1 MNHVLLRRVVSL
13 TALSTMLCLASIA
26 ARAGDSDA
34 SATQGAPAMKMSMDA
49 PASGAQSSPSTAAYE
64 QGMAGMMQGMH
75 APYTGDADADFVS
88 HMIPHHE
95 GAVSMAQ
102 VEREYGKDP
111 EMRKLALDIIKAQ
124 EKEIALM
131 KRWQAKHAAK

>member
-1 MNHVLLRRVVSL
+1 MNRLHCARLVFGLALSVSL
-13 TALSTMLCLASIA
+13 VAASTSVFAD
-26 ARAGDSDA
+26 DSDA
-34 SATQGAPAMKMSMDA
+34 QSMKSMPNMKMPMDQAVATA
-49 PASGAQSSPSTAAYE
+49 PGSSTAAYQ
-64 QGMAGMMQGMH
+64 QGMSNMMQGMN

-102 VEREYGKDP
+102 VERMYGKDP

-124 EKEIALM
+124 NKEIALM